1 MLSSC
6 VTVSGG
12 ILLCGV
18 TQQAIKF
25 LIKFLE
31 VGNIYFLSAKWALV
45 LSFDPL
51 LNTSAVEIMPD
62 VTAQWSNLVCF
73 FEFFEANRAF

>member
-6 VTVSGG
+6 VTDSGG

-25 LIKFLE
+25 LIKLLK
-31 VGNIYFLSAKWALV
+31 VSNIYFLSAKWAFV

-62 VTAQWSNLVCF
+62 VTAQRSNLVCF
-73 FEFFEANRAF
+73 FELFEAN